1 MQAYND
7 LKKSHPP
14 SALCSESSAS
24 YSNLRHNS
32 LMEKSVKES
41 ERGKS
46 SRPEL
51 WKETILKNFGKFPE
65 SRLWESTHSNAA
77 DTHLSALI

>member
-1 MQAYND
+1 
-7 LKKSHPP
+7 
-14 SALCSESSAS
+14 
-24 YSNLRHNS
+24 
-32 LMEKSVKES
+32 MEKSVKES

-46 SRPEL
+46 SHPEL
-51 WKETILKNFGKFPE
+51 WKETIPKNFGKFPE